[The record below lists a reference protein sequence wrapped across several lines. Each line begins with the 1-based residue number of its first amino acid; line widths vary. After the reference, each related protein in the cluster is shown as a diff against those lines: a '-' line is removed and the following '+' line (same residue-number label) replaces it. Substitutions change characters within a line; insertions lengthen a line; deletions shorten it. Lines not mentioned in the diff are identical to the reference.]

1 MAPVTWNGS
10 DILYKRVIRPFFLK
24 HQAAMDNVVS
34 DLTAKARDITE
45 SVTKEGEIP
54 TVVMQV
60 ETHLYTTLIAAAH

>member
-1 MAPVTWNGS
+1 
-10 DILYKRVIRPFFLK
+10 
-24 HQAAMDNVVS
+24 MDNVVS

-60 ETHLYTTLIAAAH
+60 ETHLYTTLIAAAY